1 MLLLW
6 QRDAGAISLNP
17 LATGRMLQASVA
29 PELHH
34 REEDEDKMCSRWA
47 GTLER
52 RTM

>member
-17 LATGRMLQASVA
+17 LATVLQASVA